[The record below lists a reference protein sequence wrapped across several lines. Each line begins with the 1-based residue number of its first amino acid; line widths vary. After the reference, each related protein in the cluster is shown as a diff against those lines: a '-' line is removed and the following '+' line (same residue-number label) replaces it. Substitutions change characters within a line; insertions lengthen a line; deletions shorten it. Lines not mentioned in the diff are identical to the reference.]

1 MNILVDL
8 RKLSLRPSGIGIYTY
23 EFIIA
28 AMDVCKNNS
37 YNFYNGINFVGVTDV
52 LESDE
57 IRNLKSLGVD
67 IFIYGSPVNK
77 NIEVFKYFKFVKQ
90 KINDIKPDIFW
101 EPNNIIPININN
113 PYGKVITT
121 IHDIFPITS
130 KENYNLIYKL
140 YFGACIRKTIK
151 MSDAVIYVSNFTK
164 NQVESKY
171 KFAFTKDNYIS
182 YNIVDSDFIENV
194 DTNKDYFLYIGNIER
209 RKGVDILIEAFNL
222 YKMEGGKNKLFIAG
236 AIRDS
241 SIKSMIDDS
250 NEKYNAIEYKGYV
263 TKEEKEKLLME
274 CSAFVFPSRAEGFGI
289 PPLEAISY
297 NKDCILSDIDV
308 FKEVFLD
315 YVNYFELSLDN
326 QKSIEELKNQLFNF
340 KKINNKSEILKRYS
354 KKNLGIK
361 FVDFLNNLSMERLKN
376 D

>member
-8 RKLSLRPSGIGIYTY
+8 RKLSLHPSGIGIYTY

-28 AMDVCKNNS
+28 AMDICKNIS
-37 YNFYNGINFVGVTDV
+37 SDFYNKINFIGVTDV

-57 IRNLKSLGVD
+57 IRKLKSLGIN
-67 IFIYGSPVNK
+67 IFAYGSPVNK
-77 NIEVFKYFKFVKQ
+77 NIEVFRYFKFIKK
-90 KINDIKPDIFW
+90 KIKDVKPDIFW

-151 MSDAVIYVSNFTK
+151 MSDAIIYVSNFTK

-171 KFAFTKDNYIS
+171 KFASNKFNYIS

-194 DTNKDYFLYIGNIER
+194 NVDKDYFLYIGNIER
-209 RKGVDILIEAFNL
+209 RKGVDILIKAFNL

-236 AIRDS
+236 SLRDS

-250 NEKYNAIEYKGYV
+250 DAIEYKGYI
-263 TKEEKEKLLME
+263 TKEEKETLLKE
-274 CSAFVFPSRAEGFGI
+274 CNAFIFPSRAEGFGI

-308 FKEVFLD
+308 FKEVFSN
-315 YVNYFELSLDN
+315 YVNYFEFCLDD
-326 QKSIEELKNQLFNF
+326 QKSAEALKNQLFNF
-340 KKINNKSEILKRYS
+340 KKIKNKRELLKSYS
-354 KKNLGIK
+354 KETLGVK
-361 FVDFLNNLSMERLKN
+361 FLDFLNNLSMERLKN